1 MRELVLEGRECNV
14 CGARVRGVYES
25 AESNVE
31 ARGVKAAVSVVEFYG
46 ERVRRATRE
55 RSGLAHAAGFAG
67 VLYLFSYSLA
77 PLALSRWWA
86 ASASDALLFLA
97 LNLFAPLALVSA
109 FAAGVSLDRSRGK
122 AGALPA
128 LFGLVV
134 GLLGT
139 INILLVFAPWVRF
152 LKAF

>member
-1 MRELVLEGRECNV
+1 MRELAFEGRECNV
-14 CGARVRGVYES
+14 CGARGVYECAS
-25 AESNVE
+25 SNVE
-31 ARGVKAAVSVVEFYG
+31 ARGVKTAVSVEEFVG
-46 ERVRRATRE
+46 ERIARAPRE

-67 VLYLFSYSLA
+67 VLYLFTYSLA

-86 ASASDALLFLA
+86 ASASDALLVLA
-97 LNLFAPLALVSA
+97 WNLFAPVALALA

-122 AGALPA
+122 VGALPA

-134 GLLGT
+134 GLIGT
-139 INILLVFAPWVRF
+139 VNLLLTFAPPWVKY

>member
-1 MRELVLEGRECNV
+1 MRELVVENRECDA
-14 CGARVRGVYES
+14 CGSRVRVARVVSRAEPRGVSFLEEFKS
-25 AESNVE
+25 ERL
-31 ARGVKAAVSVVEFYG
+31 ARAP
-46 ERVRRATRE
+46 RV

-67 VLYLFSYSLA
+67 VFYLFTYSLA
-77 PLALSRWWA
+77 PHALSRWWA
-86 ASASDALLFLA
+86 ASGATAWLVLACGLL
-97 LNLFAPLALVSA
+97 APLAVVLA
-109 FAAGVSLDRSRGK
+109 FAAGVSLDRSRVK

-139 INILLVFAPWVRF
+139 VNLLLALNPWLKY

>member
-1 MRELVLEGRECNV
+1 MRELAFEGRGCNV
-14 CGARVRGVYES
+14 CGARVCGAYER

-31 ARGVKAAVSVVEFYG
+31 GRGVKTDAGFGEFYG
-46 ERVRRATRE
+46 ERLKRAPRE

-67 VLYLFSYSLA
+67 ALYLFSYSLA
-77 PLALSRWWA
+77 PSIWTPMFVAWAWLAVCG
-86 ASASDALLFLA
+86 
-97 LNLFAPLALVSA
+97 LFATLALVLA

-139 INILLVFAPWVRF
+139 IEVLLVFAPWLRF

>member
-1 MRELVLEGRECNV
+1 MRELVSENRECGV
-14 CGARVRGVYES
+14 SFLEEFRSERLAR
-25 AESNVE
+25 AP
-31 ARGVKAAVSVVEFYG
+31 
-46 ERVRRATRE
+46 RV

-67 VLYLFSYSLA
+67 VFYLFGHSLA

-86 ASASDALLFLA
+86 TSGAYAWLVLAPGLL
-97 LNLFAPLALVSA
+97 APLALALA
-109 FAAGVSLDRSRGK
+109 FAAGVSLDRSRVK

-139 INILLVFAPWVRF
+139 VDLLLVLNPWLEY
-152 LKAF
+152 LKPF

>member
-1 MRELVLEGRECNV
+1 MREIVLESRECNV
-14 CGARVRGVYES
+14 CGARVRGVYER
-25 AESNVE
+25 AESWVE
-31 ARGVKAAVSVVEFYG
+31 ARGVKTAAGVGEFYR
-46 ERVRRATRE
+46 ERLRRAPRE

-77 PLALSRWWA
+77 PSVWTPMSLVWAWLAVCG
-86 ASASDALLFLA
+86 LFSTH
-97 LNLFAPLALVSA
+97 ALVLA

-139 INILLVFAPWVRF
+139 VNVLLAFAPPWVKY